1 MGAAV
6 GLVFVVLTMWRVWL
20 AARYEA
26 RKGMGLREDV
36 TVTVVQP
43 VLGGDPRLAEC
54 LRRNAEASPW
64 ARFVWMVDEDDE
76 AGLEAAQASARENV
90 LVVLGPGPR
99 DGENPKLVKLE
110 RALEHVRGEVVVV
123 LDDDSVIEAAG
134 LLRIA
139 SEAMEGDLVTGLP
152 EFVAGEDWWEK
163 LVGGFV
169 NGNAWA
175 TYFAVAEVGD
185 GHTIN
190 GMIYAARLDVLRE
203 LGGFA
208 AAGMALTDDYAVARM
223 FERAGRR
230 IVQSRV
236 RVEVRLTMEG
246 VRHYVSVMRRWMIFA
261 RMYFGEQRG
270 VMGMLL
276 AGLPAVMPL
285 TVTVAWGWWGLGLVV
300 LKALVVRGMARVN
313 DGVVALVVADLLT
326 PVFFVLALVMGNR
339 MRWRKRK
346 IVLEGGGIRY
356 RA

>member
-1 MGAAV
+1 MGAAI
-6 GLVFVVLTMWRVWL
+6 GLVFVALTLWRVWL

-26 RKGMGLREDV
+26 RRGAVLCEDV
-36 TVTVVQP
+36 TVTVVQA
-43 VLGGDPRLAEC
+43 VLGGDPLLAEC

-64 ARFVWMVDEDDE
+64 ARFVWLVDEDDE
-76 AGLEAAQASARENV
+76 VGLEAAQASARENV
-90 LVVLGPGPR
+90 VVVLGPGPR

-110 RALEHVRGEVVVV
+110 RALEHVRGDVVVV
-123 LDDDSVIEAAG
+123 LDDDTVIEAAG
-134 LLRIA
+134 LLRLA
-139 SEAMEGDLVTGLP
+139 SEAMTGDLVTGLP
-152 EFVAGEDWWEK
+152 VFVAGAGWWEK

-175 TYFAVAEVGD
+175 TYFAVAEVGE

-190 GMIYAARLDVLRE
+190 GMIYAARVDLLRAM
-203 LGGFA
+203 GGFA
-208 AAGMALTDDYAVARM
+208 AAGMVVTDDYAVARM

-236 RVEVRLTMEG
+236 RAEVRLTIEG
-246 VRHYVSVMRRWMIFA
+246 GRHYVSVMRRWMIFA
-261 RMYFGEQRG
+261 RMYFSEQRG
-270 VMGMLL
+270 LMGMLL

-285 TVTVAWGWWGLGLVV
+285 VVVMGWGWWGLGLVV

-326 PVFFVLALVMGNR
+326 PVFFAMALVMGNR

-346 IVLEGGGIRY
+346 IMIEGGAIRY
-356 RA
+356 GA